1 MTKNMTLP
9 IDYDKLITELRK
21 RGMGPTEASRE
32 MGFSDAYLS
41 KARNKPELRNPTIVA
56 LKRTF
61 GIEYDA
67 IKPDEPSE
75 PAPVTLEQVQDGVV
89 DTLQRIEAKLTD
101 RPALSAYDKLALENA
116 AKATDRLATLTNA
129 QTQAIMALTEA
140 VKRIADKADRLEQ
153 LLSDPMAM
161 YKAIFVPVYSAVK
174 CADAE
179 SAEQAKNAVPRRMD
193 GSIDY
198 SKMARRP

>member
-9 IDYDKLITELRK
+9 IDYDKLITELSK

-32 MGFSDAYLS
+32 MGFIDAYLS

-67 IKPDEPSE
+67 IKPDEPSK
-75 PAPVTLEQVQDGVV
+75 PAPATLEDGTV
-89 DTLQRIEAKLTD
+89 DVLQRIEAKMAD
-101 RPALSAYDKLALENA
+101 RPGLSAYDKLALENA

-161 YKAIFVPVYSAVK
+161 YKAIFVPVYSAAVK

>member
-9 IDYDKLITELRK
+9 IDYDKLTAELRK

-61 GIEYDA
+61 GISYDA
-67 IKPDEPSE
+67 IKPDEPSK
-75 PAPVTLEQVQDGVV
+75 PAPATLEDGTV
-89 DTLQRIEAKLTD
+89 AKQTD
-101 RPALSAYDKLALENA
+101 RPGLSAYDKLALENA

-153 LLSDPMAM
+153 LLSDPTAM

-179 SAEQAKNAVPRRMD
+179 SAEQAKSAVPRRMD

>member
-9 IDYDKLITELRK
+9 IDYDKLTTELRK

-41 KARNKPELRNPTIVA
+41 KARNKPELRNPTIVS

-67 IKPDEPSE
+67 IKPDELDK
-75 PAPVTLEQVQDGVV
+75 PAPATLEQVQDGTV
-89 DTLQRIEAKLTD
+89 AKQTD
-101 RPALSAYDKLALENA
+101 RPALSIYDKLALENA
-116 AKATDRLATLTNA
+116 AKAIDRDATMTNA

-140 VKRIADKADRLEQ
+140 VKRIADKADKLEQ
-153 LLSDPMAM
+153 FLSDPTAM

-179 SAEQAKNAVPRRMD
+179 SAEQAKSAVPRRMD